1 MRFEIDDFD
10 AIKIDGRNISYIEW
24 DGDTVVLMLEQNEEE
39 TAKDGWQTVT
49 YYPEGGELIAYET
62 QIINPDGSDGRTE
75 ESKLTPEGKELCK
88 EVIKT
93 FIDADIMSWEDGE
106 VEFFPTLSDLLD
118 NAVESLHLL
127 GTGLHSTIKGVTL
140 DGKYKVI
147 NVMNPDTVEGDE
159 ELKHTVFDR
168 NHKFVY
174 DKDADEVVVY
184 GKDGNISYTL
194 AEAAPFEM
202 LYTALML
209 VKHTY
214 ILKSGK
220 NVVNVN
226 ELVNQNSE
234 EDATEVQ
241 E

>member
-1 MRFEIDDFD
+1 M
-10 AIKIDGRNISYIEW
+10 
-24 DGDTVVLMLEQNEEE
+24 
-39 TAKDGWQTVT
+39 
-49 YYPEGGELIAYET
+49 
-62 QIINPDGSDGRTE
+62 
-75 ESKLTPEGKELCK
+75 
-88 EVIKT
+88 
-93 FIDADIMSWEDGE
+93 
-106 VEFFPTLSDLLD
+106 
-118 NAVESLHLL
+118 
-127 GTGLHSTIKGVTL
+127 

-147 NVMNPDTVEGDE
+147 NVMNPDAVEGDE
-159 ELKHTVFDR
+159 ELKRTVFDR

-174 DKDADEVVVY
+174 DKDTDEVVVY

-209 VKHTY
+209 IKHTY

-234 EDATEVQ
+234 ENVTEMS